1 MDREVFLHDCVVQTA
16 LPQPAQ
22 THSGDLAS
30 RLCSESIGKL
40 LQRLARAPA
49 ADCPVFFGSG
59 FGVLSSLHEFDRVS
73 VAEGPLRVN
82 PSRFPD
88 TVLNAPACRA
98 SIQHH
103 LTGPIYNLSNGR
115 LSALDAIGLAMTQIA
130 AGQADEAIV
139 CAVEEASPVA
149 RRVDASLSVTGGAAL
164 FLSASKAR
172 FRLYGY
178 RRERVKA
185 MGGDA
190 PAAGC
195 VEPLLRLADALKR
208 GFAREI
214 TLVARQGGYGCRIRL
229 APSELEEPA

>member
-1 MDREVFLHDCVVQTA
+1 MDREVYLHDCVVQTA
-16 LPQPAQ
+16 WPEIID
-22 THSGDLAS
+22 TRTNNLAGM
-30 RLCSESIGKL
+30 LCSEIIGKL
-40 LQRLARAPA
+40 LQKLDVAPV

-59 FGVLSSLHEFDRVS
+59 FGVLASLHEFDRVS
-73 VAEGPLRVN
+73 VEEGPLRVN

-115 LSALDAIGLAMTQIA
+115 MSALDAAGLAITQIA

-139 CAVEEASPVA
+139 CAVEEASPIA
-149 RRVDASLSVTGGAAL
+149 RRVDTALSVTSGAAL
-164 FLSASKAR
+164 YLSARKAR

-178 RRERVKA
+178 RRERVNS
-185 MGGDA
+185 MPGDA

-195 VEPLLRLADALKR
+195 VEPLIHLADAFRHGSKKEMT
-208 GFAREI
+208 F
-214 TLVARQGGYGCRIRL
+214 VAQQGDYSCCIRL
-229 APSELEEPA
+229 APSGMEEQA